1 MEYYQLCLYNWFMKI
16 EDEIHQ
22 KQFRNEHQKAT
33 VNLIYTYGWLTTR
46 LKNFLSNY
54 DITLQQFNVLRI
66 LRGQHP
72 GSISTSVIRDR
83 MLDRNSD
90 ASRIVDRL
98 HRQELVD
105 KQPCPSDRRLVD
117 VRISEK
123 GLKVLE
129 NIDKNHVELDNV
141 IGNLTDEEAREL
153 NRLLDKARQVSGETE

>member
-1 MEYYQLCLYNWFMKI
+1 MKI

-22 KQFRNEHQKAT
+22 KQFRSEHQKAT

-46 LKNFLSNY
+46 IREILSRY

-123 GLKVLE
+123 GMQILE
-129 NIDKNHVELDNV
+129 SIDKNQNELDNLV
-141 IGNLTDEEAREL
+141 GNLEANEVKEF
-153 NRLLDKARQVSGETE
+153 NRLLDKIRRLPGEQP

>member
-1 MEYYQLCLYNWFMKI
+1 MKI

-22 KQFRNEHQKAT
+22 KQFRSEHQKAT

-46 LKNFLSNY
+46 IREILSRY
-54 DITLQQFNVLRI
+54 GVTLQQFNVLRI

-117 VRISEK
+117 VRISDK
-123 GLKVLE
+123 GLQLLE
-129 NIDKNHVELDNV
+129 TIDKNQAEIDNL
-141 IGNLTDEEAREL
+141 IGNLDENEVSTF
-153 NRLLDKARQVSGETE
+153 NDLLDKIRRLPGEQE

>member
-1 MEYYQLCLYNWFMKI
+1 MFVYNWFMKI

-22 KQFRNEHQKAT
+22 KQFRSDYQKAT
-33 VNLIYTYGWLTTR
+33 VNLIYTYGWLTTQ
-46 LKNFLSNY
+46 LKQILSRF

-98 HRQELVD
+98 HRQGLVD
-105 KQPCPSDRRLVD
+105 KQPCPNDRRLVD
-117 VRISEK
+117 VRISDK
-123 GLKVLE
+123 GLQLLE
-129 NIDKNHVELDNV
+129 TIDKSQDDIDN
-141 IGNLTDEEAREL
+141 IMGNLDEKEVREL
-153 NRLLDKARQVSGETE
+153 NRLLDKTRQLSAEQE

>member
-1 MEYYQLCLYNWFMKI
+1 MKI

-22 KQFRNEHQKAT
+22 KQFRSEHQKAT

-46 LKNFLSNY
+46 LREILSRY
-54 DITLQQFNVLRI
+54 DITQQQFNVLRI

-105 KQPCPSDRRLVD
+105 KQPCPGDRRLVD
-117 VRISEK
+117 VRISDK
-123 GLKVLE
+123 GLQILE
-129 NIDKNHVELDNV
+129 TIDKNQNEIDKLV
-141 IGNLTDEEAREL
+141 GNLEEKEVKEF
-153 NRLLDKARQVSGETE
+153 NRLLDKIRQLPGEQG

>member
-1 MEYYQLCLYNWFMKI
+1 MKI

-22 KQFRNEHQKAT
+22 KQFRNEYQKAT
-33 VNLIYTYGWLTTR
+33 INIIYTYGWLTTR
-46 LKNFLSNY
+46 LKQFLNNY

-98 HRQELVD
+98 HRQGLVD

-117 VRISEK
+117 VKISAK
-123 GLKVLE
+123 GMKLLE
-129 NIDKNHVELDNV
+129 TIDKKQDELDNLL
-141 IGNLTDEEAREL
+141 GNLTDEEVKEF
-153 NRLLDKARQVSGETE
+153 NRLLDKTRRLAEEPE

>member
-1 MEYYQLCLYNWFMKI
+1 MKI

-22 KQFRNEHQKAT
+22 KQFRSEHQKAT
-33 VNLIYTYGWLTTR
+33 INLIYTYGWLTTR
-46 LKNFLSNY
+46 LREILSRYN
-54 DITLQQFNVLRI
+54 ITLQQFNVLRI

-98 HRQELVD
+98 HRQGLVD
-105 KQPCPSDRRLVD
+105 KQPCPTDRRLVD

-123 GLKVLE
+123 GMQILDT
-129 NIDKNHVELDNV
+129 IDKNQDEIDNLV
-141 IGNLTDEEAREL
+141 GNLDDKEVKEF
-153 NRLLDKARQVSGETE
+153 NNLLDKIRRTPGE

>member
-1 MEYYQLCLYNWFMKI
+1 MKI

-22 KQFRNEHQKAT
+22 KQFRNEYQKAT
-33 VNLIYTYGWLTTR
+33 INIIYTYGWLTTR
-46 LKNFLSNY
+46 LKQFLNNY

-98 HRQELVD
+98 HRQGLVD

-117 VRISEK
+117 VKISAK
-123 GLKVLE
+123 GMKLLE
-129 NIDKNHVELDNV
+129 TIDKKQDELDNLL
-141 IGNLTDEEAREL
+141 GNLTDEEVKEF
-153 NRLLDKARQVSGETE
+153 NRLLDKTRRLAEESE

>member
-1 MEYYQLCLYNWFMKI
+1 MFLYNWFMKI

-22 KQFRNEHQKAT
+22 KQFRSDYQKAT

-46 LKNFLSNY
+46 LRQFLSRY

-72 GSISTSVIRDR
+72 GSMSTSVIRDR

-98 HRQELVD
+98 HRQGLVD
-105 KQPCPSDRRLVD
+105 KQPCPNDRRLVD
-117 VRISEK
+117 VSINDK
-123 GLKVLE
+123 GLQLLE
-129 NIDKNHVELDNV
+129 TIDKSQQEIDNLL
-141 IGNLTDEEAREL
+141 GNLTSTEIQEL
-153 NRLLDKARQVSGETE
+153 NRLLDKSRRLPGEQE

>member
-1 MEYYQLCLYNWFMKI
+1 MKI

-22 KQFRNEHQKAT
+22 KQFRNEYQKAT
-33 VNLIYTYGWLTTR
+33 INIIYTYGWLTTR
-46 LKNFLSNY
+46 LKQFLSNY

-98 HRQELVD
+98 HRQGLVD

-117 VRISEK
+117 VRISDK
-123 GLKVLE
+123 GMKLLE
-129 NIDKNHVELDNV
+129 TIDKKQDELDNLV
-141 IGNLTDEEAREL
+141 GNLTEDEVKEF
-153 NRLLDKARQVSGETE
+153 NRLLDKTRRLAGETE

>member
-1 MEYYQLCLYNWFMKI
+1 MKI

-22 KQFRNEHQKAT
+22 KQFRNEYQKAT
-33 VNLIYTYGWLTTR
+33 VNIIYTYGWLTTR
-46 LKNFLSNY
+46 LKQFLNNY

-98 HRQELVD
+98 HRQGLVD

-117 VRISEK
+117 VKISAK
-123 GLKVLE
+123 GMKLLE
-129 NIDKNHVELDNV
+129 TIDKKQDELDNLL
-141 IGNLTDEEAREL
+141 GNLTDEEVKEF
-153 NRLLDKARQVSGETE
+153 NRLLDKTRRLAEESE

>member
-1 MEYYQLCLYNWFMKI
+1 MKI

-22 KQFRNEHQKAT
+22 KQFRSEHQKAT

-46 LKNFLSNY
+46 LREILGRY
-54 DITLQQFNVLRI
+54 GVTQQQFNVLRI

-123 GLKVLE
+123 GLQLLE
-129 NIDKNHVELDNV
+129 TIDKNQAEIDNLMGSLDEQEVKTFN
-141 IGNLTDEEAREL
+141 D
-153 NRLLDKARQVSGETE
+153 LLDKIRRMPGEQE